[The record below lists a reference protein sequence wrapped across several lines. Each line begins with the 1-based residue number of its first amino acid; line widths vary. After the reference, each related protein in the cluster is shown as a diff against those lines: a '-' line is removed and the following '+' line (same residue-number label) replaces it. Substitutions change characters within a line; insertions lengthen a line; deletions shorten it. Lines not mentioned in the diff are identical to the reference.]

1 MIPPDDFDEL
11 GVHDSTDGGSE
22 SPREVWFLN
31 RTLSMMRARK
41 PFLTWM
47 LRSWGDAEG
56 LTLAD
61 LRSRPTAVLVPPFEE
76 EFEVRDWIVDNASA
90 LVQVALQDWFVPP
103 ELWPEVL
110 DADTLTRWF
119 DLELVECVW
128 DLVDG
133 YLTSDPEGESVL
145 LQELD
150 EEDFASA

>member
-1 MIPPDDFDEL
+1 MIPSDDFDEL
-11 GVHDSTDGGSE
+11 GPDDLDDGG
-22 SPREVWFLN
+22 PVNREVWFLN

-47 LRSWGDAEG
+47 LKSWDDAEG

-61 LRSRPTAVLVPPFEE
+61 LRARPTAVLVPPFEE
-76 EFEVRDWIVDNASA
+76 EIQVREWILDNAA
-90 LVQVALQDWFVPP
+90 TLIQVALQDWFVPP
-103 ELWPEVL
+103 ELWPDELGTEVL
-110 DADTLTRWF
+110 GRWF
-119 DLELVECVW
+119 ELELVECVW

-133 YLTSDPEGESVL
+133 YLTSDPDGDSVL

>member
-1 MIPPDDFDEL
+1 VIPPDDLDEL
-11 GVHDSTDGGSE
+11 DGFDGLGDGSE

-47 LRSWGDAEG
+47 LRTWEDADG

-76 EFEVRDWIVDNASA
+76 ELEVREWILDNAAA
-90 LVQVALQDWFVPP
+90 LIQVALQDWFVPP
-103 ELWPEVL
+103 PLWPDEL
-110 DADTLTRWF
+110 DADRLARWF
-119 DLELVECVW
+119 ELELVECVW

-133 YLTSDPEGESVL
+133 YLTSDPDGESVL
-145 LQELD
+145 LRELD
-150 EEDFASA
+150 EEDFAPA